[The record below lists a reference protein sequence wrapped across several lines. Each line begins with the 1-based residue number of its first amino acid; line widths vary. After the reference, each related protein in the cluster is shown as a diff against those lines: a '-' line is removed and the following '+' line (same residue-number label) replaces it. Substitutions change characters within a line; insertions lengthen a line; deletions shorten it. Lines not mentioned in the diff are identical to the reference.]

1 MAGLA
6 HPVLLST
13 FCNMD
18 TITIAG
24 KTMEFDHV
32 FYTWIVMAILFTLA
46 FLCKRKLT
54 MVPGGLQNF
63 WEAIVD
69 TIDKFV
75 CGSMG
80 EKVGSRFVPFLCG
93 LFVFILF
100 SNFMGLI
107 PGFNAPTAN
116 LNTTVCM
123 ALFVFILY
131 NVVGI
136 LVWHHKYIKQF
147 LGISKWLIPGNRV
160 PPLPPALSLSPSFR
174 QHPRRRNRAHSVL
187 HYGTYPGHHPDL
199 LPVPDCQVHA
209 GPGVLPPCHV
219 LHQQC
224 YRGHRTRVRSLLCG
238 EWSTVIDPT
247 I

>member
-93 LFVFILF
+93 LFVFILS

-147 LGISKWLIPGNRV
+147 LGISKWLIPLMF
-160 PPLPPALSLSPSFR
+160 PLEIVSHLSRPLSLSLRLFGNIR
-174 QHPRRRNRAHSVL
+174 GEEIVL
-187 HYGTYPGHHPDL
+187 ILFFIMAPILGTIPIYCLFLIAKCMQALVFFL
-199 LPVPDCQVHA
+199 LAMFYINSAIVGTEH
-209 GPGVLPPCHV
+209 
-219 LHQQC
+219 
-224 YRGHRTRVRSLLCG
+224 
-238 EWSTVIDPT
+238 E
-247 I
+247 

>member
-147 LGISKWLIPGNRV
+147 LGISKWLIPLMF
-160 PPLPPALSLSPSFR
+160 PLEIVSHLSRPLSLSLRLFGNIR
-174 QHPRRRNRAHSVL
+174 GEEIVL
-187 HYGTYPGHHPDL
+187 ILFFIMAPILGTIPIYCLFLIAKCMQALVFFL
-199 LPVPDCQVHA
+199 LAMFYINSAIVGNEH
-209 GPGVLPPCHV
+209 
-219 LHQQC
+219 
-224 YRGHRTRVRSLLCG
+224 
-238 EWSTVIDPT
+238 E
-247 I
+247 